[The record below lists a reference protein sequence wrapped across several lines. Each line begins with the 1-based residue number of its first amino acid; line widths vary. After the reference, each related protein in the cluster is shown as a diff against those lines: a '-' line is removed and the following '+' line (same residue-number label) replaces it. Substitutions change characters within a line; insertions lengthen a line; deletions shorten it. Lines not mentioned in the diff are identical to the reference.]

1 MIAEGIL
8 NKSISNSQ
16 GEENKVYENV
26 IVYTGDADKV
36 AAQILH
42 WQLKDSLIIE
52 ASSYKQGLGKRFML

>member
-1 MIAEGIL
+1 M
-8 NKSISNSQ
+8 
-16 GEENKVYENV
+16 YENV

>member
-1 MIAEGIL
+1 M
-8 NKSISNSQ
+8 
-16 GEENKVYENV
+16 YENV

-52 ASSYKQGLGKRFML
+52 RTTLSYRKVSSEKGLCCRWRS